1 MKIRFDQAF
10 CAERTTS
17 TRGRVTASR
26 RLSKAVSSLILAAS
40 AGASAMWTST
50 AQAEITLVE
59 TKDWNASI
67 DGRVNAFVSYAYG
80 KNKPLDTGV
89 LTPTPGSGLEEAKD
103 NSNTIETTRIR
114 SGFVGSVLGFNLKRK
129 VTETTSIR
137 GRLAI
142 WWLIEQRRSIG
153 AGKNELDGRE
163 AYLKIEGPWGGFM
176 GGRTLALF
184 SRGNIE
190 VDALYGHGNGVG
202 HPCTLK
208 EFGPACGH
216 VGFGVQYPGFTPSLR
231 YNTPNFGGFQLE
243 AGIFDPTTLEGRFQR
258 TPLPRVEGEAT
269 FDINGED
276 DFFGAHLFTS
286 GLWQRL
292 SEGNTATEPRTLEVA
307 DAWGVA
313 YGLRVHAGPAK
324 LGLASHYGK
333 GLGISYPVEN
343 TQYPADEELNLRTAD
358 GYYAQLMVTL
368 AQTDIA
374 FGVGVNRIKRS
385 AYDESGGSTGTPA
398 NLIRSQRGISV
409 GVYQHWDKVAFGIDY
424 FRADYTW
431 YEGNRQALNF
441 ISAGATLHY

>member
-1 MKIRFDQAF
+1 MKINSSHPRLNRHVFSRGEAPRALRRPLATVVSALALLGSVAWSGQA
-10 CAERTTS
+10 R
-17 TRGRVTASR
+17 
-26 RLSKAVSSLILAAS
+26 
-40 AGASAMWTST
+40 
-50 AQAEITLVE
+50 AEITLVE
-59 TKDWNASI
+59 TKEWKASV
-67 DGRVNAFVSYAYG
+67 DGRINAFVSYAYG
-80 KNKPLDTGV
+80 KNKPLDTGA
-89 LTPTPGSGLEEAKD
+89 LTPTPGSGLEHAKD
-103 NSNTIETTRIR
+103 NTNTIEATRVR
-114 SGFVGSVLGFNLKRK
+114 SGFVGSVLGINLTRQ
-129 VTETTSIR
+129 VTKDVSIR

-190 VDALYGHGNGVG
+190 IDAMYGHGNGVG
-202 HPCTLK
+202 HPCDLNQ
-208 EFGPACGH
+208 FGPTCGH

-231 YNTPNFGGFQLE
+231 YNTPKLGGFQVE

-269 FDINGED
+269 YDVNTDED
-276 DFFGAHLFTS
+276 TFGARIFAS

-292 SEGNTATEPRTLEVA
+292 AEGNTATMPRTLKVA

-324 LGLASHYGK
+324 LGLASHFGS

-343 TQYPADEELNLRTAD
+343 TQYPADEKLNLRKAD
-358 GYYAQLMVTL
+358 GYYAQFMLTL
-368 AQTDIA
+368 GATDIA
-374 FGVGVNRIKRS
+374 LGAGVSRIKRS
-385 AYDESGGSTGTPA
+385 PYDESGGSTGTPA
-398 NLIRSQRGISV
+398 NLIKSQRGISV
-409 GVYQHWDKVAFGIDY
+409 GLYQHWDKVVFGLDY

-431 YEGNRQALNF
+431 YANNKQALNF